1 MATCHSLTIINEEL
15 SGDPLDLKMFEATG
29 WELKEPAEADGKA
42 SNESLENIGTT
53 VVRPNESG
61 VGQRKFSLRVRG
73 NWKHLKNEQKKET
86 YN

>member
-1 MATCHSLTIINEEL
+1 MATCHSLNIINEEL

-29 WELKEPAEADGKA
+29 WELKEPADGDKS

-61 VGQRKFSLRVRG
+61 NGQRKFSLKVS
-73 NWKHLKNEQKKET
+73 
-86 YN
+86 